1 MNLYETSSNFGI
13 QVECHQQGISEKR
26 YQHVR
31 LHPFF
36 KLMKQWA
43 DGQFTLEGAEGGLH
57 FRQLH
62 ILLPKICSTVACQIR
77 TQEISSLSCLQ
88 PLLLFRLLPPD

>member
-1 MNLYETSSNFGI
+1 MRRNQISRPSIVGSTMSTLYN
-13 QVECHQQGISEKR
+13 SEKR

-43 DGQFTLEGAEGGLH
+43 DGQLILEGAEGGFH